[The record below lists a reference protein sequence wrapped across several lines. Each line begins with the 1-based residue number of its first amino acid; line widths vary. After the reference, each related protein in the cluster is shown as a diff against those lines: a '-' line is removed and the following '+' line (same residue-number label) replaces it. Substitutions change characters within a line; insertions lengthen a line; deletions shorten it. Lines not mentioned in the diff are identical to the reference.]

1 MPAMDIY
8 LDSNA
13 TTAVLPLAREA
24 AMKTMQDAFGNPSSV
39 HSAGLR
45 ARSVLD
51 AARTSARRV
60 LGMPTGRIL
69 FTSGATEG
77 IQTAVLS
84 CLNAWREKR
93 DSGEAL
99 PGLLLYGA
107 TEHKAVPEALKHWNK
122 VLCLGLNV
130 QPIPVDRNG
139 RHALEWLRHHAPQ
152 AAMVCT
158 MAANNETGV
167 VSDLDGIALAMNG
180 SPALWLVDSVQALG
194 KLDLRLA
201 ERRIDYAPFSG
212 HKLYAPKGVGMLYVR
227 EGAPFTPLMAGGGQ
241 ENAARSGTE
250 NMVGIAALGAVLK
263 ELERGRAFHPSS
275 VLEAYRKQLVHA
287 LRTAFPD
294 LVLNTPLAMALPTT
308 VNFSVPGVTSRLL
321 LEVFDAAGL
330 RMSAGSA
337 CGSSRAQPSYVLEA
351 MGLEAWRAASAVR
364 LSFGA
369 ADTEDTIEEACRR
382 IRQCGLALK
391 ASRLLPDVAAGT
403 DAHSVVTRFAA
414 EGECTYVV
422 TDPGQRRCVVI
433 DPRAEQV
440 EPILQWMRC
449 RGCSLVAVLNTAHDD
464 GKQSGAAS
472 LKHAARALAQPAPT
486 PCDPLGW
493 PLAQDLI
500 ALGPWQLRRLQDG
513 VLELW
518 EHGALRY
525 RFGADAAKAIDVDG
539 DIVFDLPRH
548 DPDARL
554 AIVAGRS
561 ITEPSSEPLELSVSG
576 LHTLLQQAPA
586 IRLVDVRERVE
597 QAVGALVPGDT
608 RLRVDRAPMSEI
620 INALPGWLGQT
631 AEIPLVLVCRS
642 GNRSAQA
649 ARALRGMGR
658 QNTWSLAG
666 GVALCGQDLFNTAM
680 PEQETGIGRPC
691 WT

>member
-1 MPAMDIY
+1 MEIY

-13 TTAVLPLAREA
+13 TTSVLPVAREA
-24 AMKTMQDAFGNPSSV
+24 AMKTMQDVFGNPSSA

-51 AARTSARRV
+51 AARASARRV
-60 LGMPTGRIL
+60 LGIPTGRIV

-93 DSGEAL
+93 NSGEAL
-99 PGLLLYGA
+99 PALLLYGA

-122 VLCLGLNV
+122 VLGLGLTV

-139 RHALEWLRHHAPQ
+139 RHALEWLRHHAPR

-167 VSDLDGIALAMNG
+167 VSDLDGIAQALNG

-241 ENAARSGTE
+241 ESAARSGTE
-250 NMVGIAALGAVLK
+250 NMAGIAALGAVLE
-263 ELERGRAFHPSS
+263 ELEQGQAFRPASI
-275 VLEAYRKQLVHA
+275 LEVHRKQLVHA

-308 VNFSVPGVTSRLL
+308 INFSVPGLTSRLL

-391 ASRLLPDVAAGT
+391 TSRLLPNTTGET
-403 DAHSVVTRFAA
+403 TAHCAVTRFVA
-414 EGECTYVV
+414 EGECCYVV
-422 TDPGQRRCVVI
+422 TDPSQRRCVVV
-433 DPRAEQV
+433 DPRDEQV
-440 EPILQWMRC
+440 EPILQWVRY
-449 RGCSLVAVLNTAHDD
+449 RGCSLVAVLNTVHD
-464 GKQSGAAS
+464 GRTQLGAAS
-472 LKHAARALAQPAPT
+472 LRRAARAMAQLPPT
-486 PCDPLGW
+486 TCDTLGW
-493 PLAQDLI
+493 PLGHDLI
-500 ALGPWQLRRLQDG
+500 ELDPWQMRRTQDN
-513 VLELW
+513 VLELC
-518 EHGALRY
+518 ENGVLRY
-525 RFGADAAKAIDVDG
+525 RFGADAAQARDVG
-539 DIVFDLPRH
+539 SGAVFDLPRH
-548 DPDARL
+548 DPDTRL
-554 AIVAGRS
+554 ARVASRS
-561 ITEPSSEPLELSVSG
+561 TTAPSPGPLELSVSG
-576 LHTLLQQAPA
+576 LRTLLQQAPG

-597 QAVGALVPGDT
+597 QAVGALLPEDA
-608 RLRVDRAPMSEI
+608 RLSVDRAPMSEI
-620 INALPGWLGQT
+620 INALPGWLGQVD
-631 AEIPLVLVCRS
+631 EIPLVFVCRS
-642 GNRSAQA
+642 GNRSAQV

-666 GVALCGQDLFNTAM
+666 GVALCGQDLCNTAM
-680 PEQETGIGRPC
+680 RQQETGN
-691 WT
+691 W